1 MPLKIL
7 LADDSMTAQN
17 MARKILSE
25 AGYDVVTVSNGAA
38 ALKKIAETAPGLIIL
53 DIYMPGYSG
62 FEVCERV
69 KRASA
74 HTPVLLSVGKLE
86 PYREEDALAVRANG
100 VIVKPFEAT
109 ELLATVEKVMPGGGV
124 SEEAPAAPMEIP
136 AAPVSAYENYP
147 APASDFNRG
156 WEQPAT
162 PAKPAE
168 ARPESTVSITDA
180 AFAPAFPALASE
192 TPLGREIYQE
202 ASNQPGAPPGAP
214 LQPLETPGR
223 PAAADFGARP
233 QAAAAPFAID
243 LLGPEPQAQPAA
255 TTVGPAY
262 RAEPAP
268 PPAAAPL
275 PAPVAAAKSIASGAD
290 LLREQ
295 PQGHPLPVAFEEHP
309 ADRGPELAAKPVFD
323 LDSGTPV
330 FMPTQAMPATMPT
343 PATRPAAAGAALSED
358 DFLAAGLPPLAS
370 AVPAQSPAEAVRL
383 DTPAAFTSKW
393 RIEVRSPSPQP
404 PTAATPAST
413 DNDFSIDLLPELEP
427 EETPSSNQAARTAGA
442 APPRQAPAPPIDSPL
457 SQTPPVASAAVPIAA
472 PAAAEKPTAGL
483 AVSAPMMLE
492 ATAAMSFPE
501 LSDGQPRA
509 VGAPPPAPA
518 AISPEAERHEAAR
531 HERPAIDTA
540 LVTAAVQ
547 HAMDRY
553 RPLIVAEIVREL
565 GKQRGS

>member
-1 MPLKIL
+1 LKIL

-17 MARKILSE
+17 MAKKILSE

-38 ALKKIAETAPGLIIL
+38 ALKKIAETAPDLVIL

-109 ELLATVEKVMPGGGV
+109 ELLATVERVMPGGGAP
-124 SEEAPAAPMEIP
+124 EEAPAAPMEIP
-136 AAPVSAYENYP
+136 AVPVSAYENYA
-147 APASDFNRG
+147 APASDFDRG

-168 ARPESTVSITDA
+168 ARPESAVSITDA
-180 AFAPAFPALASE
+180 AFATAFPALASE

-202 ASNQPGAPPGAP
+202 ASNQPGTPPGAPP

-255 TTVGPAY
+255 TAAGPAY

-275 PAPVAAAKSIASGAD
+275 PAPAAAAKSAAPGAD

-295 PQGHPLPVAFEEHP
+295 PQGHRLPIDFEEHP

-330 FMPTQAMPATMPT
+330 FMPTQAMPATMPAT
-343 PATRPAAAGAALSED
+343 ATRPAAAGAPLSEA

-370 AVPAQSPAEAVRL
+370 AAPAQSPAEAVRL
-383 DTPAAFTSKW
+383 DAPAAFTSKW

-427 EETPSSNQAARTAGA
+427 KETPSSNQAARTAGA
-442 APPRQAPAPPIDSPL
+442 APPIDSPL
-457 SQTPPVASAAVPIAA
+457 SQTAPVASVAVSMAA
-472 PAAAEKPTAGL
+472 PAAAEKPAAGL

-501 LSDGQPRA
+501 LSDGQPPA

-531 HERPAIDTA
+531 NERPAIDIT
-540 LVTAAVQ
+540 LVTTAVQ
-547 HAMDRY
+547 RAMDRY
-553 RPLIVAEIVREL
+553 RPLIIAEIVREL